1 MDAMVQEHLLKRH
14 APTLKPPL
22 QMVLE
27 DLIADTVMDLAPHI
41 ADLAM
46 EEMIDE

>member
-1 MDAMVQEHLLKRH
+1 MVQQHLLKRH

-22 QMVLE
+22 QMVL
-27 DLIADTVMDLAPHI
+27 DDVIADCVMELAPQI